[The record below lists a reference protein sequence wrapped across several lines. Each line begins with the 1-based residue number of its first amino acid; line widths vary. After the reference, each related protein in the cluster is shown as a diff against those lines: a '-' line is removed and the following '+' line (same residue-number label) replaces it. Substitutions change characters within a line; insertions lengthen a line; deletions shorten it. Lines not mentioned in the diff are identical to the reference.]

1 MKSKTLR
8 VLEYD
13 KIIALLA
20 DRTASN
26 LGREIAKELVPS
38 ENLFEAT
45 ENLKET
51 TEAVELSLK
60 KGSMPLFGVQDIRGS
75 LKKASM
81 GSIMSLTEFLWI
93 ADTLLT
99 CRRLKSYIKEDKTEG
114 MFPTIEYFIDTLEI
128 HKKLEDRI
136 HEVVISEEEIA
147 DTASPAL
154 HSLRRKIKDRSGA
167 MREKLNHMIT
177 SSAYAK
183 YLQDPIVTIRNDR
196 YVIPVKVE
204 CKNNIP
210 GIVHDQSASGS
221 TLFIEPMAVVEMN
234 NEIKKLKMDEEAEI
248 ERILFELADL
258 IAQVGEDL
266 SNNMKILAT
275 LDFINAKAKLSLDYK
290 GMEPKLNDKGKVDLK
305 RARHPLLKQD
315 TVVPIDIY
323 LGDQFD
329 TLVVTGPNT
338 GGKTVT
344 LKTLGLLTLMA
355 QSGLHIPASDGS
367 ELAVFKQVFADIG
380 DEQSIEQSLS
390 TFSSHMTNIVSIMNE
405 VDEDSLALFDELGA
419 GTDPTEGAALA
430 ISILETLHERRIRTV
445 STTHYAELKYF
456 ALTTPG
462 VSNACVEFDIAT
474 LRPTYKLI
482 IGLPGKS
489 NAFEISRKLG
499 LSEELIERARK
510 QMSSEEHEIEDLL
523 KNLEENRK
531 ITENDKESAER
542 LKSDAAAV
550 NAVVQNKLEKLEN
563 QKEKIIKEAE
573 RKALDIIREAKEES
587 EKIIKELRDSME
599 KDHGSKEEIITK
611 SRGTIRRRE
620 EELESA
626 NSIRTLSKTSAEPPK
641 NLQIGNSVKV
651 INIGQK
657 GSVLT
662 LPDNNGD
669 LTVQVG
675 IMKVNVNIK
684 NLQIDDSEAIKKK
697 SSYAANTKI
706 QSEKVKNASSSVD
719 LRGQNLDEA
728 IMNVDKFL
736 DDCYLAGI
744 GMGTIIHGKGT
755 GVLSAGVKQHLR
767 SHPYVKSY
775 RNGGISEGGA
785 GATIVEIKN

>member
-1 MKSKTLR
+1 MKIKTLR
-8 VLEYD
+8 VLEFD
-13 KIIALLA
+13 KIIKLLVE
-20 DRTASN
+20 RTTSN
-26 LGREIAKELVPS
+26 LGKEIAKELVPS
-38 ENLFEAT
+38 ENFFEAS

-75 LKKASM
+75 IKRASM
-81 GSIMSLTEFLWI
+81 GSILNLSEFLWI
-93 ADTLLT
+93 ADTLLS
-99 CRRLKSYIKEDKTEG
+99 CRRLKIYIKEDRTEG
-114 MFPTIEYFIDTLEI
+114 MFPTIEYFIDTLKV
-128 HKKLEDRI
+128 HKNLEDRI

-147 DTASPAL
+147 DTASSEL
-154 HSLRRKIKDRSGA
+154 LRLRRRIKERSGA

-177 SSAYAK
+177 SAAYAK

-196 YVIPVKVE
+196 FVVPVKQE
-204 CKNNIP
+204 FKNSIP
-210 GIVHDQSASGS
+210 GIVHDQSSSGA
-221 TLFIEPMAVVEMN
+221 TVFIEPMAVVEMN

-248 ERILFELADL
+248 ERILLELADM
-258 IAQVGEDL
+258 IALVGEDL

-275 LDFINAKAKLSLDYK
+275 LDFINAKARLSLDYK
-290 GMEPKLNDKGKVDLK
+290 GMEPKLNNEGRVDLK
-305 RARHPLLKQD
+305 NARHPLLKKD
-315 TVVPIDIY
+315 SVVPIDIY
-323 LGDQFD
+323 LGDIFD

-344 LKTLGLLTLMA
+344 IKTLGLLTLMA
-355 QSGLHIPASDGS
+355 QAGLHIPASDGS
-367 ELAVFKQVFADIG
+367 ELAVFKKVFADIG

-390 TFSSHMTNIVSIMNE
+390 TFSSHMTNIVAIMNE

-430 ISILETLHERRIRTV
+430 ISILETLHERGIRTV
-445 STTHYAELKYF
+445 ATTHYAELKYF
-456 ALTTPG
+456 ALSTPG
-462 VSNACVEFDIAT
+462 VSNASVEFDLAT

-482 IGLPGKS
+482 IGVPGKS

-510 QMSSEEHEIEDLL
+510 QISSEEHEIEDLL

-531 ITENDKESAER
+531 ISENDKELAER
-542 LKSDAAAV
+542 LKTDAAAV
-550 NAVVQNKLEKLEN
+550 QAEIRNKMDKLDS
-563 QKEKIIKEAE
+563 QKERIIREAE
-573 RKALDIIREAKEES
+573 RKALDIIRQAKEES
-587 EKIIKELRDSME
+587 EKLIKELTESML
-599 KDHGSKEEIITK
+599 KDHSAKEDVINKTRTGLK
-611 SRGTIRRRE
+611 RRE
-620 EELESA
+620 EQLEGA
-626 NSIRTLSKTSAEPPK
+626 TSIRTFSKTSIAPPK
-641 NLQIGNSVKV
+641 NLKLGDQVK
-651 INIGQK
+651 ITNIGQK

-669 LTVQVG
+669 LTVQIG

-697 SSYAANTKI
+697 SNYQANMKI
-706 QSEKVKNASSSVD
+706 QSEKVRNASSSVD

-744 GMGTIIHGKGT
+744 GIGTIIHGKGT
-755 GVLSAGVKQHLR
+755 GVLAAGINKYLR
-767 SHPYVKSY
+767 KHPYVKSH
-775 RNGGISEGGA
+775 RMGGISEGGS
-785 GATIVEIKN
+785 GATIVEINN

>member
-13 KIIALLA
+13 KIIELLA
-20 DRTASN
+20 ARTSSN
-26 LGREIAKELVPS
+26 LGREIAKELVPT
-38 ENLFEAT
+38 ENLYEAN

-60 KGSMPLFGVQDIRGS
+60 KGGMPLFGVQDIRTAI
-75 LKKASM
+75 KKASM
-81 GSIMSLTEFLWI
+81 GSLLSLGEFLGI
-93 ADTLLT
+93 ADSLLT
-99 CRRLKSYIKEDKTEG
+99 CRRLKNYIKEDRTDG

-128 HKKLEDRI
+128 HKKVEDRI
-136 HEVVISEEEIA
+136 HEVIISEEEIA
-147 DTASPAL
+147 DTASPEL
-154 HSLRRKIKDRSGA
+154 HSLRRKIKERSGA

-177 SSAYAK
+177 SPAYGK

-196 YVIPVKVE
+196 YVIPVKLE
-204 CKNNIP
+204 CKSSIP
-210 GIVHDQSASGS
+210 GIVHDQSASGA
-221 TLFIEPMAVVEMN
+221 TVFIEPMAVVEMN
-234 NEIKKLKMDEEAEI
+234 NEIKQLKLNEEAEI
-248 ERILFELADL
+248 ERILYELAEMV
-258 IAQVGEDL
+258 AVVGEAL
-266 SNNMKILAT
+266 STNMKILAT
-275 LDFINAKAKLSLDYK
+275 LDFINAKARLSLDFK
-290 GMEPKLNDKGKVDLK
+290 CMEPKLNDEGRIDLK
-305 RARHPLLKQD
+305 RARHPLLKAD

-323 LGDQFD
+323 LGDTFD

-355 QSGLHIPASDGS
+355 QSGLHIPVSDGS
-367 ELAVFKQVFADIG
+367 ELAVFKKVFADIG

-390 TFSSHMTNIVSIMNE
+390 TFSSHMTNIVSIMDE
-405 VDEDSLALFDELGA
+405 VDGDSLALFDELGA

-430 ISILETLHERRIRTV
+430 ISILETLHERGIRTV
-445 STTHYAELKYF
+445 ATTHYAELKYF

-482 IGLPGKS
+482 IGIPGKS

-499 LSEELIERARK
+499 LSEELIERARR
-510 QMSSEEHEIEDLL
+510 QISSEEHEIEDLL

-531 ITENDKESAER
+531 ISENEKEMAER
-542 LKSDAAAV
+542 LKTDAAAV
-550 NAVVQNKLEKLEN
+550 KVEVQNKMDKLEG
-563 QKEKIIKEAE
+563 QKERIIREAE
-573 RKALDIIREAKEES
+573 RKALDIIRQAKEDS
-587 EKIIKELRDSME
+587 EKLIKELRDSME
-599 KDHGSKEEIITK
+599 KDHSSKEEVIHRTRTSMK
-611 SRGTIRRRE
+611 HRE
-620 EELESA
+620 EQLEGATSSRSMSKVSA
-626 NSIRTLSKTSAEPPK
+626 APPK
-641 NLQIGNSVKV
+641 NLKIGDSVKV
-651 INIGQK
+651 VNIDQK

-662 LPDNNGD
+662 LPDTNGD

-684 NLQIDDSEAIKKK
+684 NLQMDNTEAVKKK
-697 SSYAANTKI
+697 MGYENNSRI
-706 QSEKVKNASSSVD
+706 QSEKVRNAASSVD
-719 LRGQNLDEA
+719 LRGLNLDEA

-736 DDCYLAGI
+736 DDCYLAGV

-767 SHPYVKSY
+767 NHPYVKSY
-775 RNGGISEGGA
+775 RLGGISEGGA